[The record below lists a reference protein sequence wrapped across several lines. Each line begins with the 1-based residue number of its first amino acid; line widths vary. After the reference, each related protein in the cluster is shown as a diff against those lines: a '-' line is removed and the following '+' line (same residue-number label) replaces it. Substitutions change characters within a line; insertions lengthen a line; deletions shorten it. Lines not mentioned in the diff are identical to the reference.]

1 MLDACTLSS
10 GQSPPAAGLV
20 QEEVKRE
27 LITATAASS
36 LVASALMGLLA
47 NLPVAA
53 APGMGLNAYFA
64 YNVVGTRG
72 SGRVGLLKALPGKA
86 YAHDKHN

>member
-1 MLDACTLSS
+1 MLVNCCSQLQGGVTGKQACTVQ
-10 GQSPPAAGLV
+10 GGHGPAV

-36 LVASALMGLLA
+36 LLASVLMGVMA

-72 SGRVGLLKALPGKA
+72 SGRVSAITSR
-86 YAHDKHN
+86 

>member
-1 MLDACTLSS
+1 MLHIVHELPWHPLLREYCHVM
-10 GQSPPAAGLV
+10 P

-36 LVASALMGLLA
+36 LLASCLMGLLA

-64 YNVVGTRG
+64 YNVVGQRG
-72 SGRVGLLKALPGKA
+72 RGRVG
-86 YAHDKHN
+86 

>member
-1 MLDACTLSS
+1 MQDD
-10 GQSPPAAGLV
+10 
-20 QEEVKRE
+20 VKRE

-36 LVASALMGLLA
+36 LLASAMMGLMA

-72 SGRVGLLKALPGKA
+72 SGRVSHAALQAFQQPGHVFCSWPA
-86 YAHDKHN
+86 